1 MAITSLPYTHPPLIR
16 CFSVFLFKD
25 AKSRG
30 MRISKKRKT
39 EKVKKEINGDEE
51 TKAVSEVILHSIAH
65 VTSLKIAF
73 EVAFE
78 CTHTSDMKV
87 GISLYLVTPCNNVCC
102 SHCSVLSLPKL
113 FRCLSIPKVFR

>member
-1 MAITSLPYTHPPLIR
+1 MAVTSLSYTHPPVIR

-30 MRISKKRKT
+30 MRTSKKRKT

-78 CTHTSDMKV
+78 CTHASDMKV
-87 GISLYLVTPCNNVCC
+87 GISLYLVTPCNNVSCA
-102 SHCSVLSLPKL
+102 HCSVLSLPKL

>member
-1 MAITSLPYTHPPLIR
+1 
-16 CFSVFLFKD
+16 
-25 AKSRG
+25 
-30 MRISKKRKT
+30 MRTSKKRKT

-78 CTHTSDMKV
+78 CTHASDMKV
-87 GISLYLVTPCNNVCC
+87 GISLYLVTPCNNVRTA
-102 SHCSVLSLPKL
+102 LYYL
-113 FRCLSIPKVFR
+113 FQSFFGVYLFQRFFGNPLFI